1 MSLEVDEVLGCD
13 DWLGR
18 LDEIADSLDR
28 PSEDGERLDGLF
40 DEPAE
45 LGVED
50 LESELPESREL

>member
-18 LDEIADSLDR
+18 LDEVADSLDR
-28 PSEDGERLDGLF
+28 PSDDGEWLDGLF

-45 LGVED
+45 LRVED
-50 LESELPESREL
+50 VESELTESREL